1 VTGAGRP
8 SIADAASRLAR
19 GSISSER
26 LTEECLARIAAEN
39 PRLNAFITVTADEAL
54 ADARRLDRE
63 LASGQNRGALHGIP
77 LSLKD
82 LIDQAGLPTTAASR
96 VRADHLAARDATVTS
111 RLRAAG
117 AVFVGKTNLHEFAF
131 GTTSEDSAWGPTRHP
146 KDDTRLPG
154 GSSGGSAVAVAT
166 GMSLGSV
173 GTDTGGSIRIP
184 AAACGVVGL
193 KPEWNVLP
201 ADGVVPLSRQLD
213 HVGPIAST
221 VTDTWLMYEAMDGRR
236 PAADDRLE
244 PPPISSLHFGLVSD
258 YFFDRI
264 DGQVAHALVEAV
276 EKLRQGGASVAKIS
290 IAHARDIAPVYLH
303 LVLADA
309 AAYHATALER
319 RPGDYTP
326 GVRLRLELGRYVLG
340 EDYTRACHGRAVL
353 GRAVDRALEGVDALL
368 LPALAIPA
376 PTIGETTVAVGD
388 GREPV
393 RNVMLRCTQLFNLT
407 GHPAISIPCGATS
420 VGLPVGLQIAGT
432 RGGTGR
438 LLQVAHAVER
448 WLGSQV

>member
-1 VTGAGRP
+1 
-8 SIADAASRLAR
+8 
-19 GSISSER
+19 
-26 LTEECLARIAAEN
+26 LARIAAEN
-39 PRLNAFITVTADEAL
+39 PRLNAFVTVTADEAL

-63 LASGQNRGALHGIP
+63 LASGQSRGALHGIP

-96 VRADHLAARDATVTS
+96 VRADHLAARDATVTA
-111 RLRAAG
+111 RLREAG

-131 GTTSEDSAWGPTRHP
+131 GTTNEDSAWGPTRHP
-146 KDDTRLPG
+146 KDNTRLPG

-193 KPEWNVLP
+193 KPEWNVVP

-213 HVGPIAST
+213 HVGPIART
-221 VTDTWLMYEAMDGRR
+221 VTDAWLMYEAMDGRR
-236 PAADDRLE
+236 PAAEDRLE
-244 PPPISSLHFGLVSD
+244 ALPVSSLRLGLVSR

-264 DGQVAHALVEAV
+264 DEQVEQVVLGAV
-276 EKLRQGGASVAKIS
+276 EKVRQGGASVTDAT
-290 IAHARDIAPVYLH
+290 IAHSRDIAPVYLH

-309 AAYHATALER
+309 AAYHASALDR

-326 GVRLRLELGRYVLG
+326 GVRIRLEMGRYVLG
-340 EDYTRACHGRAVL
+340 EDYARACLGRAVL
-353 GRAVDRALEGVDALL
+353 GRAVDRALEGVDALV

-376 PTIGETTVAVGD
+376 PTIGETTVALGD

-407 GHPAISIPCGATS
+407 GHPAISIPCGSTS
-420 VGLPVGLQIAGT
+420 VGLPVGLQLAGA

-438 LLQVAHAVER
+438 LLEVAHAVEQR
-448 WLGSQV
+448 LGSQT